1 MPCLDEVHRLRGLVG
16 VGRAWRQDPKSI
28 GKPWEN
34 HGKIWLF
41 NDLMGF
47 TMVFSH
53 GYLMICYGYLTI
65 TKYENH
71 GCLTRIY
78 YDLVGFMVI

>member
-1 MPCLDEVHRLRGLVG
+1 
-16 VGRAWRQDPKSI
+16 
-28 GKPWEN
+28 
-34 HGKIWLF
+34 
-41 NDLMGF
+41 MGF